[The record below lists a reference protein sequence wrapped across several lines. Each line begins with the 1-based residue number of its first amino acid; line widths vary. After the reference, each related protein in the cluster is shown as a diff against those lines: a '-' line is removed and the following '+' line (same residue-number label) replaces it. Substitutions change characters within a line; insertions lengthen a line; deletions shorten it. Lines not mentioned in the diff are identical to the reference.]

1 MQEMKYEEIER
12 RAIPAGLIDAMEKAK
27 ASARVHDVISRM
39 REEGKALTLTEEEE
53 NMLCAFRRFKM
64 RMRKQGEVF
73 TWQTRKPEGVQLA
86 EDTAEIVL
94 PQEVAS

>member
-39 REEGKALTLTEEEE
+39 REEGK
-53 NMLCAFRRFKM
+53 
-64 RMRKQGEVF
+64 
-73 TWQTRKPEGVQLA
+73 
-86 EDTAEIVL
+86 
-94 PQEVAS
+94 S